1 VRAAVQGLVWGGC
14 AVVCPPPPPGTLN
27 FPSTQPVPLPSHPS
41 QPPLPTP
48 PQALVMC
55 LEEFDPSVK
64 ESAAWAL
71 GYIATHTAELAQ
83 AVVDAGAVPLLVLC
97 IQEPEIS
104 LKRITA
110 SALNDISKHSPEVG
124 GLCRACAWGRAAAL
138 PLPLPA
144 DRRGVMGVGSG
155 CAGACAV
162 CVVPVRTHARP
173 RSLRAYACCC
183 LLRVVCCAV
192 PRSWRKRWWT
202 PVRWR
207 TSRP

>member
-1 VRAAVQGLVWGGC
+1 MRPSPVTVVAVTTPLPCRLC
-14 AVVCPPPPPGTLN
+14 AC
-27 FPSTQPVPLPSHPS
+27 VPLPH
-41 QPPLPTP
+41 LPFSLMYSSCYRAVVLGQRFYKKAAAFVLRSVAKHSP
-48 PQALVMC
+48 ELAQAVVDSGALEALVMC

-124 GLCRACAWGRAAAL
+124 E
-138 PLPLPA
+138 
-144 DRRGVMGVGSG
+144 
-155 CAGACAV
+155 
-162 CVVPVRTHARP
+162 
-173 RSLRAYACCC
+173 
-183 LLRVVCCAV
+183 
-192 PRSWRKRWWT
+192 
-202 PVRWR
+202 
-207 TSRP
+207 